1 MFDQLVGGGV
11 LSEAE
16 FWKAR
21 SDQVAARARRGAP
34 TASPTARPPGQRPG
48 LASALLKDAPDGRAT
63 FRLTPELVHQIFAER
78 PYVRAAYASAVPR
91 TLTEADFWKRYLKFE
106 GVRKARRRLR
116 AAGRNPD
123 DAGLEDELFRQF
135 RAADRAAAS
144 GGGAGA
150 SSSTAPPRPSHAVD
164 PGVDLAADADDVAP
178 STYGIAH
185 SAARDAPRSARDR
198 DALAH
203 ELNRHAR
210 VVLAGVPT
218 GLPSDAADAARAL
231 RGGVAEPDTSYGGG
245 GDVALWRARAGAGL
259 DDLRSAPVPEFV
271 ALAVADSRSL
281 GKAAAAA
288 RAAAAAASAP
298 ADTTPAAVAAALRA
312 PLPPLPPAPAV
323 AAALRELA
331 SDCAPEPGTEAPGSL
346 ADPTASLAPALAAL
360 VRGTVL
366 TVNELLR
373 HYWASVPART
383 PARAARATRLAAAL
397 SSQYDRVQA
406 MVDAAVGTERGHVL
420 RLLKPIMAALDAAL
434 ARQEEEVAAAAA
446 GAGPAPMEVG
456 P

>member
-1 MFDQLVGGGV
+1 M

-34 TASPTARPPGQRPG
+34 TATTSPTTARPPGQRPG
-48 LASALLKDAPDGRAT
+48 LASALLTDAPDGRAT

-144 GGGAGA
+144 GGGP
-150 SSSTAPPRPSHAVD
+150 SSSTTAAPPPPHNVD

-185 SAARDAPRSARDR
+185 SAARDAPRGARDR

-218 GLPSDAADAARAL
+218 GLPSDAADTARAL

-245 GDVALWRARAGAGL
+245 GDAALWRARAGAGL

-271 ALAVADSRSL
+271 ALAVADFRSL
-281 GKAAAAA
+281 GTAAAAA

-298 ADTTPAAVAAALRA
+298 AETTPAAVAASLRA
-312 PLPPLPPAPAV
+312 PLPPLPPAPMV

-331 SDCAPEPGTEAPGSL
+331 ADCAPEPGTQAPGSL

-383 PARAARATRLAAAL
+383 PTRAARAARLAAAL

-434 ARQEEEVAAAAA
+434 ARQDEGVAAAPA

-456 P
+456 S